1 MHIDSSSSSNKCKTS
16 KSNRT
21 DRRPRAAYH
30 VALCISLQPQC
41 TASQRRSKSIATEPQ
56 IKQPQSEAAIN
67 LQSRA
72 IPWYHK
78 EGSAST
84 WLTWMHDK
92 WSRTVCNHMLTRR
105 LKQHTRRRRKPDS
118 RSGNWLDQKTRQANK
133 NKQLEATPVR
143 AYEAG
148 NMNKKRI
155 TDFMY
160 WSINCLTQIVVSKVA
175 AACSTTSPPIYYYEN
190 SWMTRR
196 QHHLC
201 WSCRPAGWRKK
212 KPSPGPAVQLGA
224 EERRYHHLVLLT
236 SWVKKEDIYETV
248 QLGVIH
254 WATRGIF
261 AQSPECPIKLA

>member
-1 MHIDSSSSSNKCKTS
+1 
-16 KSNRT
+16 
-21 DRRPRAAYH
+21 
-30 VALCISLQPQC
+30 
-41 TASQRRSKSIATEPQ
+41 
-56 IKQPQSEAAIN
+56 
-67 LQSRA
+67 
-72 IPWYHK
+72 
-78 EGSAST
+78 
-84 WLTWMHDK
+84 MHDK

-236 SWVKKEDIYETV
+236 SWVKKEDIYIPSSGPV
-248 QLGVIH
+248 DQLGEERRYHHLVLLTSWVKKEDTIT
-254 WATRGIF
+254 WSCWPVGWRRTSTSSSSYIIMSPLAKQPRGQLDCLLVVGQF
-261 AQSPECPIKLA
+261 